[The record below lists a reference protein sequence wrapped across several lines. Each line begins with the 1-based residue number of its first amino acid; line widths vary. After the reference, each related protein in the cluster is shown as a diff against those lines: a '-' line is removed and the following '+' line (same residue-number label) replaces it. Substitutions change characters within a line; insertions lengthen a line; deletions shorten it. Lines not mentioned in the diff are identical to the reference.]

1 MSEYDIVKKSKL
13 VLKGEK
19 HGKKKKKKR
28 SDKERREKSEHEPV
42 VDNDRINH
50 GGWGKVD
57 HIRDMAGAVAIEFEN
72 GCYVCALDNGLF
84 TLGAPHQP
92 GEYSPTD
99 KCQLHPM
106 PVHYQYQFNYL
117 TGEGPSPEEILTAVV
132 VNDRKVAFK
141 SGYDKYLGVTK
152 EGTVTG
158 RADAIGA
165 LEQWE
170 PVFEDGKLALQSC
183 MNCFMSVKDEDDSI
197 VAEKRTAG
205 EKEFCSVRSQ
215 KEKITDAQPDVPVEE
230 RGKISEIE
238 INYVRKFQK
247 FQDKKLKV
255 NSESRSVL
263 KRARDEGSLHETLLD
278 RRAKMKADRYCK

>member
-1 MSEYDIVKKSKL
+1 MEV
-13 VLKGEK
+13 ENK
-19 HGKKKKKKR
+19 H
-28 SDKERREKSEHEPV
+28 
-42 VDNDRINH
+42 RIH
-50 GGWGKVD
+50 VCGWGKVD

-92 GEYSPTD
+92 
-99 KCQLHPM
+99 
-106 PVHYQYQFNYL
+106 
-117 TGEGPSPEEILTAVV
+117 GEGPSPEEILTAVV